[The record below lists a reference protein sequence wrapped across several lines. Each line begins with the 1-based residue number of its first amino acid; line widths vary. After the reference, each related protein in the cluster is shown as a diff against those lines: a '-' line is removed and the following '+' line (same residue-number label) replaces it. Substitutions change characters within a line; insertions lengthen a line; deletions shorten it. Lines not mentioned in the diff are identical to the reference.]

1 MTERSFTGVGTAGR
15 RFFLSILLL
24 VVLMTYPVLSAS
36 YDLVFSEDFIDN
48 ATLYANGW
56 KKSVAPNT
64 YNNPFIISGGLYS
77 SVTTSPAG
85 IYQPI
90 LKDNVSWNGSYDLIV
105 NSITTASNSFNYFV
119 IGLLNPMNETEQDG
133 AYFVLQE
140 RRTTTDIF
148 ARSSA
153 AGQCS
158 INDTTIYTQGAYLGN
173 RSIQYNFSVRG
184 QIWNMTTNYSNLN
197 KSYKITCINAANL
210 TLAMYTRNQ
219 YTKVDYIR
227 IYNVTE
233 TPVVNSISVDIEYP
247 MNNTHVNSPFDM
259 LVNYTGS
266 FPSVSCSAYHYNH
279 TDLSDAVNFT
289 AYNGSLSNVSMS
301 IYELN
306 TSVVV
311 NCSNSSTWNI
321 SPYYNFI
328 LDETSPLITLISPSP
343 LNTSVF
349 DKMTTIQ
356 GAAEDD
362 YLHAVNITITNS
374 TGSVMYTIYAE
385 NLSGADYVFNT
396 PINSTLWGNG
406 IYLFYMEASDSHTD
420 LLWEDSLNA
429 DISRY
434 TDGSVKLDLSLASL
448 SISSQ
453 DGTAFI
459 DPVREKDRISFDI
472 STEKAGYNTLFF
484 TLEDDV
490 YVKIRRSSYP
500 CHYVFS
506 GRYWIDAVGLK
517 DPVCDL
523 VDDGHTLRISY
534 LQDGISKD
542 GIETVEMRSIGG
554 LNIANVSATFSI
566 THCIPDWS
574 CTGYLCNLNNSASC
588 NATTDLNSCGD
599 PFLENMTTYFPEQ
612 PCDYCTPNVTSTFFG
627 CVMNVNTT
635 QLYYSNFLGCCIA
648 TNLSSDC
655 IYNGID
661 FRESSGT
668 LNQSYQCLLPLNIIV
683 SGGTDYSK
691 LLFMG
696 IIFVFLLGMI
706 AIGVGLKVN
715 ILNLVAG
722 IGFILFGNFLIDN
735 TIFGLNSFPIKVFFM
750 VLGFVVIMVWVVM
763 IITPRD

>member
-1 MTERSFTGVGTAGR
+1 MRRSDTHSQAIPKADRVLTLFDPHQIRSFSLLALGLVLAAML
-15 RFFLSILLL
+15 FLSMPS
-24 VVLMTYPVLSAS
+24 VSAYS
-36 YDLVFSEDFIDN
+36 YDLIFQEDFIDN

-148 ARSSA
+148 ARSTA

-197 KSYKITCINAANL
+197 KSYKITCINVANL

-321 SPYYNFI
+321 SARNNYI
-328 LDETSPLITLISPSP
+328 LDNTYPIIQLQQPSP
-343 LNTSVF
+343 LNTSVY
-349 DKMTTIQ
+349 DKIMYLEGLIS
-356 GAAEDD
+356 DS

-374 TGSVMYTIYAE
+374 TGGLMYAVYAE
-385 NLSGADYVFNT
+385 SLGGVDYNFTNT
-396 PINSTLWGNG
+396 TNSTAWANG
-406 IYLFYMEASDSHTD
+406 IYDLFIEAADSHTIEA
-420 LLWEDSLNA
+420 WEDSARA
-429 DISRY
+429 DIEKLP
-434 TDGSVKLDLSLASL
+434 DGSVNISLPYAEISL
-448 SISSQ
+448 ESSDQ
-453 DGTAFI
+453 AVMI
-459 DPVREKDRISFDI
+459 APVREPDRISFDLTANRE
-472 STEKAGYNTLFF
+472 SRNRLTF
-484 TLEDDV
+484 TLSEGV
-490 YVKIRRSSYP
+490 YTPIKDSGYP
-500 CHYVFS
+500 CHHVFS
-506 GRYWIDAVGLK
+506 GRYWIDAAGLQ
-517 DPVCDL
+517 DPVCSLSKDRTRL
-523 VDDGHTLRISY
+523 EISY
-534 LQDGISKD
+534 SQPGKEESADLIRMD
-542 GIETVEMRSIGG
+542 SIGG
-554 LNIANVSATFSI
+554 LNIIETRAIFQI
-566 THCIPDWS
+566 LHCVPSW
-574 CTGYLCNLNNSASC
+574 
-588 NATTDLNSCGD
+588 
-599 PFLENMTTYFPEQ
+599 
-612 PCDYCTPNVTSTFFG
+612 G
-627 CVMNVNTT
+627 CVDYGICNDTNNIKKCEMVADANTCGEPFT
-635 QLYYSNFLGCCIA
+635 GSLSDYDAGCSDAGAVPAADSGNLLILTLVFLFLA
-648 TNLSSDC
+648 
-655 IYNGID
+655 
-661 FRESSGT
+661 
-668 LNQSYQCLLPLNIIV
+668 
-683 SGGTDYSK
+683 
-691 LLFMG
+691 LFAFS
-696 IIFVFLLGMI
+696 FVFE
-706 AIGVGLKVN
+706 
-715 ILNLVAG
+715 LNMLAFVAG
-722 IGFILFGNFLIDN
+722 MGFAFIGFIYMTDAPLKILFVALGA
-735 TIFGLNSFPIKVFFM
+735 VM
-750 VLGFVVIMVWVVM
+750 VLVWGL
-763 IITPRD
+763 RSANE